1 MKSSNSIGCGKELV
15 VTTSNWTVNGIPY
28 TSYGYTYSDEKFERC
43 VKTAYKISVHDK
55 SYRDDKGKVRKRQ
68 FYLTTIKYYDLVE
81 YGWSDCLIQEKVD
94 DIAGEMEIEPEILWK
109 EIEEKLDALSEKVNG
124 EFEQTEEYKVKA
136 KYDSIIRKYQI
147 DRHKFVEEYEV
158 GEQEYDKCYDVFG
171 ALRNPAYLK
180 NIKSEYKTRKAY
192 EERSRSYQQDYYSN
206 YKSYFGG
213 SSEGTTL
220 RGNYSDK
227 EKGYLKK
234 FYRLLASKYHPDVT
248 GETEIMQLINKL
260 KEEWNV

>member
-1 MKSSNSIGCGKELV
+1 
-15 VTTSNWTVNGIPY
+15 
-28 TSYGYTYSDEKFERC
+28 
-43 VKTAYKISVHDK
+43 
-55 SYRDDKGKVRKRQ
+55 
-68 FYLTTIKYYDLVE
+68 
-81 YGWSDCLIQEKVD
+81 
-94 DIAGEMEIEPEILWK
+94 MEIEPEILWK

-158 GEQEYDKCYDVFG
+158 GEQECDKCYDVFG

-192 EERSRSYQQDYYSN
+192 EERSRSNQQDYYSN
-206 YKSYFGG
+206 YKSYTGG